1 MGYRKEII
9 NAVFG
14 GNKNIWTN
22 IVVSGSNAPPVSTT
36 AGVGTFALC
45 GTGAAS
51 SRVVWVKV
59 CTSATGITASATGI
73 ALAGFGTWVRLNYGT
88 LQA

>member
-22 IVVSGSNAPPVSTT
+22 IVVSGSNAPSAGTT
-36 AGVGTFALC
+36 GPVGTFALC

-51 SRVVWVKV
+51 ARVVWIKV
-59 CTSATGITASATGI
+59 CASSTGITLAATGVPGSI
-73 ALAGFGTWVRLNYGT
+73 GTWARLNYGT
-88 LQA
+88 LQS

>member
-51 SRVVWVKV
+51 SRVVWIKV
-59 CTSATGITASATGI
+59 FTGSTALSASATGITSAN
-73 ALAGFGTWVRLNYGT
+73 GTWVRLNYGT